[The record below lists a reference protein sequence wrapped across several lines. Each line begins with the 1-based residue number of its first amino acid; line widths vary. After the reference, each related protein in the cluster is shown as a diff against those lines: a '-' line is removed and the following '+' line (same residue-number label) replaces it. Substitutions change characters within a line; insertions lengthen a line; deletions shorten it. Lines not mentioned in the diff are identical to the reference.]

1 MAEIRNLFT
10 GSKMNKDLDERLLPS
25 GEYRDGQ
32 NISVSKSEGP
42 NEGVVEN
49 ILGNSQYSNFNFVP
63 GTEIIGYYIDTNL
76 DRIFIFATNYS
87 DSTSSQLQ
95 GTPIGDTPS
104 PAGGNITGSKC
115 YIAYIQGPLASGVP
129 SGEIIVEG
137 VFLNFSKTHPM
148 YGVDLIEDL
157 LFFTDNRN
165 QPRKINV
172 DTAIGDPSYYFNE
185 DHISVAKFAPY
196 DTISFIDPVSKLPT
210 AKSTKSKYLPGNAL
224 SSVKVGAGDV
234 WNGSS
239 LLLEHCQSD
248 VFPIDQNVNPTR
260 FMNLNKPDLGYFV
273 IRSVNNIA
281 GVCVG
286 GGFNAINFE
295 YPEGSGQTGILA
307 KNSAYRAAGNFY
319 GSGQTGGVANESE
332 PFEDNDVLMFEQGNP
347 EYEVNFGGDENYL
360 KDKFVRF
367 SYRFKYDDNEYSLMA
382 PFTQPLFIPSQYGY
396 FLDSAYNGTKTK
408 RDEKITAQS
417 GVVKFMEN
425 QVTKADMIIKLP
437 PRFDKSL
444 SLPDE
449 GYRVLQSNFA
459 NQFKV
464 DQLQILAKESTSNA
478 IRVVEEINVQD
489 NFTSN
494 TLSHFVYNYVSNKPY
509 KILPEKVSLRIHDK
523 VPIKAAAQ
531 ATAGNRIIYGNFVE
545 KHASPESLNYNLSVG
560 SKLPDGD
567 PTEFDPAKSRIRKE
581 YINHTVK
588 QNRSYKVGIVLVDRY
603 GRNSNV
609 ILRDE
614 SVETVTPGESSSL
627 YSRYENFQNLLIW
640 PGNSIKCVF
649 NDVIPDIR
657 TQDGYPGVWSS
668 SNVLGYLSYKVV
680 VQQKEQEYYNVLTPG
695 STAGRIVL
703 DGALG
708 SSTDPSLGLN
718 YNDSASVSNIVLFG
732 DNINKVPKELK
743 DVGPTES
750 VFGSETLLYP
760 RVVTQYISNPTNY
773 GGWDYNPVNE
783 NWLPA
788 TALSESSQVSFYSE
802 LTVNSILSFKD
813 LGDWVSQKNLYGA
826 NSSYPNNGTKW
837 FDPLYL
843 GASANPFVA
852 QLETSFLIGYSPSR
866 QAQPNFFGDKTFSN
880 NLNIFETNPV
890 KSELDIY
897 WESSTSGSIE
907 ELNKSINDGQI
918 SGIGINIGTPTQP
931 PQAVSFTFSEQTIE
945 NTQICNEF
953 AIIDS
958 NGNLLVSTDPDA
970 IEIVN
975 ITRGNGSPVTPA
987 TSAFFKIVPT
997 TPGRYVVKTGDENAT
1012 TPTDGYQIQWYS
1024 SGSTDNEFNITFR
1037 IRVNGDNQV
1046 TKMAPMSNSAPYI
1059 AGDIKPWCA
1068 TANPTLQNAAL
1079 SSNKDT
1085 CLGGSPDLILPYMW
1099 KWSAGSQGNV
1109 GPGNGSSQSPWR
1121 CLTDRGDYSVPS
1133 GSRWYYARSNLT
1145 GTICGTIYLNNN
1157 VTQTPPRQKYTNIEN
1172 NDPPQGQ
1179 NRDYRCWAFN
1189 GAAPLADPNNVNGR
1203 AFAIQHEQL
1212 ELEYL
1217 GTKRRV
1223 CNNDGTST
1231 SDQINNPSWGRYQ
1244 RLDGSS
1250 TPAGGS
1256 FVGIGEWNISPDAYV
1271 DRELEKC
1278 VTITGPSTAQF
1289 TSPPYFQPSASSTK
1303 EFSYNTMGAGI
1314 DPGAY
1319 HIYMGPF
1326 TNAGAGSTHSDLAN
1340 FWRYF
1345 FPLAPGSIQG
1355 DSGYDIKQTSQPSS
1369 NNCAVVKS
1377 EFRLRDSNGQTGT
1390 RDQIYSIIYLLF
1402 RTPS

>member
-63 GTEIIGYYIDTNL
+63 GTEIIGYYVDTNL
-76 DRIFIFATNYS
+76 DRIFIFATNFS

-95 GTPIGDTPS
+95 GIPIGDTPS

-115 YIAYIQGPLASGVP
+115 YIAYIQGPLAGGVP
-129 SGEIIVEG
+129 AGEIIVEG

-172 DTAIGDPSYYFNE
+172 DTAIADPSYYFNE
-185 DHISVAKFAPY
+185 DHISVSKFAPY
-196 DTISFIDPVSKLPT
+196 DTISFIDPVTKLPT
-210 AKSTKSKYLPGNAL
+210 AKSTKSKYLPGSAL
-224 SSVKVGAGDV
+224 SSIKVGAGDV
-234 WNGSS
+234 WNGST

-248 VFPIDQNVNPTR
+248 VFPVDQNVNPTR
-260 FMNLNKPDLGYFV
+260 FLNLNKPDLGYFV
-273 IRSVNNIA
+273 IKSMNNYA
-281 GVCVG
+281 GQCIG
-286 GGFNAINFE
+286 GGTNAINFE
-295 YPEGSGQTGILA
+295 YPENSGQTGTIA
-307 KNSAYRAAGNFY
+307 KNAAYRAAGNFY
-319 GSGQTGGVANESE
+319 GTGQSGGVNNTAE
-332 PFEDNDVLMFEQGNP
+332 PFEDNDVLIFEQGNP
-347 EYEVNFGGDENYL
+347 EYEVSFGGDENYL

-396 FLDSAYNGTKTK
+396 FLDSAWNGTKTK
-408 RDEKITAQS
+408 KDEKNTAQS

-444 SLPDE
+444 SLPSE
-449 GYRVLQSNFA
+449 GYRVLQTNFA

-478 IRVVEEINVQD
+478 IRVVEEINIQD

-494 TLSHFVYNYVSNKPY
+494 TLRHFVYNYVSNKPY

-531 ATAGNRIIYGNFVE
+531 ATAGNRIIYGNFIE

-567 PTEFDPAKSRIRKE
+567 STDADPAKSRIRKE

-588 QNRSYKVGIVLVDRY
+588 QNRSYKVGVVLVDRY

-614 SVETVTPGESSSL
+614 SISTIIPGESSSL
-627 YSRYENFQNLLIW
+627 YSRYENLENLLIW
-640 PGNSIKCVF
+640 PGNSIKCIF
-649 NDVIPDIR
+649 NDVIPSAR
-657 TQDGYPGVWSS
+657 TQEGYPGVWSS
-668 SNVLGYLSYKVV
+668 SNALGYLSYKVV

-695 STAGRIVL
+695 STAGRVVL
-703 DGALG
+703 DGVLG
-708 SSTDPSLGLN
+708 SDTEISLGLN

-732 DNINKVPKELK
+732 DNINKVPKELQ

-760 RVVTQYISNPTNY
+760 RVVTQYISNSTNY
-773 GGWDYNPVNE
+773 GGWDYNPINE
-783 NWLPA
+783 NWIPA
-788 TALSESSQVSFYSE
+788 TALSESSQVKFYSE
-802 LTVNSILSFKD
+802 ITVNSILSFKD
-813 LGDWVSQKNLYGA
+813 LGDWVDQKNLYGA
-826 NSSYPNNGTKW
+826 NSSYPNDGSKW
-837 FDPLYL
+837 YDPLYL
-843 GASANPFVA
+843 GASVNPFVA

-866 QAQPNFFGDKTFSN
+866 QAQPGFFKDKTFSN

-907 ELNKSINDGQI
+907 ELNNSINNGQP
-918 SGIGINIGTPTQP
+918 SGVGINIGTPTQP

-975 ITRGNGSPVTPA
+975 ITRGSSNSPVTPA
-987 TSAFFKIVPT
+987 TAAFFKIVAT
-997 TPGRYVVKTGDENAT
+997 TPGRYVVKTGDKNIT
-1012 TPTDGYQIQWYS
+1012 TPSDGYQIQWYS
-1024 SGSTDNEFNITFR
+1024 SNSSDNEFNITFR

-1059 AGDIKPWCA
+1059 VGDVEPWCQ
-1068 TANPTLQNAAL
+1068 THNPTFQN
-1079 SSNKDT
+1079 SDISNKDT
-1085 CLGGSPDLILPYMW
+1085 CTDGGDNPILPFMW
-1099 KWSAGSQGNV
+1099 KWSAGENGNV
-1109 GPGNGSSQSPWR
+1109 GPGHGSSQSPWR
-1121 CLTDRGDYSVPS
+1121 CLTDRGNYDIDSTS
-1133 GSRWYYARSNLT
+1133 SWYFERSNLT
-1145 GTICGTIYLNNN
+1145 GTICGTVYLNNDTN
-1157 VTQTPPRQKYTNIEN
+1157 FTPPQLKNIGGPLDN
-1172 NDPPQGQ
+1172 GSTP
-1179 NRDYRCWAFN
+1179 NRDYRSWAFN
-1189 GAAPLADPNNVNGR
+1189 GAAPLAGDFLDVNSR
-1203 AFAIQHEQL
+1203 AFAIQHNEL
-1212 ELEYL
+1212 TLEYL

-1223 CNNDGTST
+1223 CQDDGTST
-1231 SDQINNPSWGRYQ
+1231 QDQVTNPSWGRYE
-1244 RLDGSS
+1244 RKTNGTSS
-1250 TPAGGS
+1250 PNGGD
-1256 FVGIGEWNISPDAYV
+1256 FNGTGIWNISADAYV
-1271 DRELEKC
+1271 DRFNEKC
-1278 VTITGPSTAQF
+1278 VSIVGPV
-1289 TSPPYFQPSASSTK
+1289 SAGVPNSFLQAGTT
-1303 EFSYNTMGAGI
+1303 EFSYDTMGGGN
-1314 DPGAY
+1314 DPNAY
-1319 HIYMGPF
+1319 RIYMGPN
-1326 TNAGAGSTHSDLAN
+1326 TSGGSSISDLKN
-1340 FWRYF
+1340 FWRWY
-1345 FPLAPGSIQG
+1345 FPLKPGSG
-1355 DSGYDIKQTSQPSS
+1355 AGTPDLDISQQQHPSTY
-1369 NNCAVVKS
+1369 NCTVVKS
-1377 EFRLRDSNGQTGT
+1377 EFRLRDSNGLSGS

-1402 RTPS
+1402 RTTNN